1 MTWSRWHK
9 PGTAEQLETSQ
20 IALTPRDGR
29 TVSQFVSAEPVRSIS
44 TSFGTFET
52 EESNSL
58 VFSRWGFAAGSVAGI
73 ELRLQVRR
81 LARIQ
86 DKTVQLWNGSKTIG
100 ENLQNLQAED
110 DTIYGA
116 ENDRWGVPRDYSFPL
131 DSADFGVVIDLQPH
145 TEIPC
150 ADTVILR
157 SVRMRV
163 YYSDSQYI
171 QSGYVD
177 SGYVNTQATNDSVE
191 YTPGY

>member
-1 MTWSRWHK
+1 MAWTRWYSPK
-9 PGTAEQLETSQ
+9 QARQLETDEIR
-20 IALTPRDGR
+20 IAAQGTQGISD
-29 TVSQFVSAEPVRSIS
+29 FVSVFPVRSIS
-44 TSFGTFET
+44 TSFGTFIR

-58 VFSRWGFAAGSVAGI
+58 VFTDFGLPSVQPLGI
-73 ELRLQVRR
+73 EMRLQVRR

-110 DTIYGA
+110 DSIYGA
-116 ENDRWGVPRDYSFPL
+116 QNDRWGVPRDYEFPL
-131 DSADFGVVIDLQPH
+131 DSSQFGVVIDLQPH

-177 SGYVNTQATNDSVE
+177 PGYVNTESDDDVE

>member
-1 MTWSRWHK
+1 MAWTRWYSPK
-9 PGTAEQLETSQ
+9 QARQLETDEIR
-20 IALTPRDGR
+20 IAAQGTQGISD
-29 TVSQFVSAEPVRSIS
+29 FVSVFPVRSIS
-44 TSFGTFET
+44 TSFGTFIR

-58 VFSRWGFAAGSVAGI
+58 VFTDFGLPSVQPLGI
-73 ELRLQVRR
+73 EMRLQVRR

-116 ENDRWGVPRDYSFPL
+116 QNDRWGVPRDYELPL
-131 DSADFGVVIDLQPH
+131 GSSQFGVVIDLQPH

-171 QSGYVD
+171 QSGYVNP
-177 SGYVNTQATNDSVE
+177 GYVNTQARNDSVE